1 MYYNQKLVQGVD
13 LHIKCLKLINA
24 LKSTLLHINCA
35 LLCNSTL
42 HVLILDFYFCTLL
55 CILVK
60 CLCVYLITPL
70 KANLKDIHEQEF
82 ILIHSFLYVYC
93 FIFFYDFSSQFT
105 LQESVLIQFFQLTK
119 AYMLFDIMRMI

>member
-60 CLCVYLITPL
+60 FLYVYLITPL
-70 KANLKDIHEQEF
+70 KANLKDIHEQ
-82 ILIHSFLYVYC
+82 
-93 FIFFYDFSSQFT
+93 
-105 LQESVLIQFFQLTK
+105 
-119 AYMLFDIMRMI
+119 